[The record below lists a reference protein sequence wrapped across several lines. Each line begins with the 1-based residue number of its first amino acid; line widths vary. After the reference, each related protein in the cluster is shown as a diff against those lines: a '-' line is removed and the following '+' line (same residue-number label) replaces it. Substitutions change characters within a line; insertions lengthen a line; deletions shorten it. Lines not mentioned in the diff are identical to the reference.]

1 MESLR
6 VRESGSSGNE
16 GRLGRT
22 SLQPHPLISKR
33 RRIVLQYLTTPP
45 FLGDKSPDP
54 ERKHE
59 WNDPDP
65 TWYSE
70 VHKARLVKRTDM
82 LAALERHGWT
92 PRGLSSEDVEA
103 LKAILERPS
112 RPPPGSAKVATAPP
126 SRKRGLDASDSAKP
140 AASRSRKQPSLR
152 TFLLHG

>member
-1 MESLR
+1 MINPRALTNYL
-6 VRESGSSGNE
+6 VRQRAE
-16 GRLGRT
+16 
-22 SLQPHPLISKR
+22 QV
-33 RRIVLQYLTTPP
+33 VLQYLTTPP

-92 PRGLSSEDVEA
+92 PRDLSAAEVEA
-103 LKAILERPS
+103 LKAMLNRPS
-112 RPPPGSAKVATAPP
+112 RPQPGSAKVVRTPP
-126 SRKRGLDASDSAKP
+126 SRKRGLDALDSAKP
-140 AASRSRKQPSLR
+140 AAPRSRKQPSLH
-152 TFLLHG
+152 TFYA